1 VQAQERTGVLVIRA
15 WVEGRELRA
24 RITHTRDIGGTTTA
38 EGAAASVE
46 EVLQAVEKWLRSF
59 VGPE

>member
-1 VQAQERTGVLVIRA
+1 VLVIRA

-46 EVLQAVEKWLRSF
+46 EVLRAVEEWLRSF